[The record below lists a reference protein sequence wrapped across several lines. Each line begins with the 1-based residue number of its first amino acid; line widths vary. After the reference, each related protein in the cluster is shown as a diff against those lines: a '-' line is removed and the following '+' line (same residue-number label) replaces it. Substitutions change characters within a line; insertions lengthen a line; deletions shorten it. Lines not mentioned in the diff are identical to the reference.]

1 MKYKIVLKISFYLN
15 RGFLRSDFFPTAPE
29 ALKSAAKICI
39 YKNGFAFFLLP
50 GPTRDRWGSVLT
62 GPSFPGRKGGGEHPK
77 PQPPTKIPPGSPPPP
92 SLPPYGAGPG
102 AGTGRALAAASR
114 AERTRSRGAAA
125 SSPPPPAPGSALGGT
140 EPAPST
146 RRRECGRARRAG
158 WRQWLPNGPAT
169 ASRPEAGGGGGRL
182 LRLTGLAADKM
193 GGR

>member
-125 SSPPPPAPGSALGGT
+125 SSPPPRPGLGPRWDRTGPVNAASGVRAGSA
-140 EPAPST
+140 
-146 RRRECGRARRAG
+146 
-158 WRQWLPNGPAT
+158 
-169 ASRPEAGGGGGRL
+169 GRL
-182 LRLTGLAADKM
+182 ASMAS
-193 GGR
+193 